1 MTASLSSGDAAPH
14 VLLLVPDIGETSSI
28 KRAEQFLARGLAV
41 TMLGFRRERY
51 HRAFQPPWPFIS
63 LGHTHDGRYG
73 HRAAALLRALRI
85 VAAQPRR
92 FADVSVIYAR
102 NIDQLLLALMLRALI
117 RRRVPIVY
125 EVLDIPAIFVGRGIA
140 ARLLRRIERLGLTRV
155 DLLVVSSPAFHS
167 RYFASMQRYAGDW
180 LLIEN
185 KLHRPPLYAV
195 ARTGN
200 PSKYYFDGTPDRD
213 RGSPRANRYTWRVG
227 YFGLIRGEATF
238 DLMCRLAERFADT
251 VEFHF
256 RGVLTTVGEERFRA
270 ALARHPHMIF
280 AGDYENPRAL
290 AEIYGAV
297 DFAWAIDLEHAD
309 HNSRWLLPCR
319 FYEAGYFGVP
329 CLAVRGFAFG
339 DLVDSLG
346 AGWSFAEPLEE
357 QLAAFFASVTPEE
370 VAAKRRRL
378 RELPRE
384 TFIAGA
390 EIDALCG
397 RYGGALAASRR
408 HAAS

>member
-1 MTASLSSGDAAPH
+1 MTHPHASGAAAAH

-28 KRAEQFLARGLAV
+28 KRAEQFLARGLSV
-41 TMLGFRRERY
+41 TMLGFRRKRY
-51 HRAFQPPWPFIS
+51 HRDFEPSWPFIS
-63 LGHTHDGRYG
+63 LGQTHDGRYG
-73 HRAAALLRALRI
+73 HRAAALVRALRI
-85 VAAQPRR
+85 VAAQPER
-92 FADVSVIYAR
+92 FAGVSVIYAR
-102 NIDQLLLALMLRALI
+102 NIDQLVLAILLRALI

-125 EVLDIPAIFVGRGIA
+125 EVLDIPAVFVGRGVA
-140 ARLLRRIERLGLTRV
+140 ARLLRRIERLGLGRV
-155 DLLVVSSPAFHS
+155 DLLVVSSPAFHA
-167 RYFASMQRYAGDW
+167 RYFASMQGYAGDW
-180 LLIEN
+180 LLLEN
-185 KLHRPPLYAV
+185 KLHRAPLYAV
-195 ARTGN
+195 T
-200 PSKYYFDGTPDRD
+200 RD
-213 RGSPRANRYTWRVG
+213 RNPPRTSPYRWRVG

-238 DLMCRLAERFADT
+238 DLMCRLAARFADT
-251 VEFHF
+251 VEFRF
-256 RGVLTTVGEERFRA
+256 RGVLTTVGEARFRA
-270 ALARHPHMIF
+270 ALARHPNMVF
-280 AGDYENPRAL
+280 AGDYENPRDL
-290 AEIYGAV
+290 AEIYNEV

-357 QLAAFFASVTPEE
+357 RLSAFFASVTPEE

-390 EIDALCG
+390 EVDALCG
-397 RYGGALAASRR
+397 RYGGALSPPRK
-408 HAAS
+408 HAASSS